1 MLPTIQLSWVG
12 VVPFFFFLPQVPNGK
27 STQLCCVGGS
37 LSLGLMSQTD
47 AKWGLFPF
55 VFSATKQSLR
65 FYGFELMTMM
75 LLMMVV
81 VVVMLMIVIIS
92 VMNADPRILF
102 FLFQILKSLI
112 SAILVFMALVDLAFV
127 VFSAF
132 WSLSSL
138 HYNLFFSASVRFNL
152 WRWWNVDMLSW
163 LDAFKRL
170 ILILFFDFIF

>member
-1 MLPTIQLSWVG
+1 
-12 VVPFFFFLPQVPNGK
+12 
-27 STQLCCVGGS
+27 
-37 LSLGLMSQTD
+37 
-47 AKWGLFPF
+47 
-55 VFSATKQSLR
+55 
-65 FYGFELMTMM
+65 MTMM

-132 WSLSSL
+132 
-138 HYNLFFSASVRFNL
+138 
-152 WRWWNVDMLSW
+152 
-163 LDAFKRL
+163 
-170 ILILFFDFIF
+170 